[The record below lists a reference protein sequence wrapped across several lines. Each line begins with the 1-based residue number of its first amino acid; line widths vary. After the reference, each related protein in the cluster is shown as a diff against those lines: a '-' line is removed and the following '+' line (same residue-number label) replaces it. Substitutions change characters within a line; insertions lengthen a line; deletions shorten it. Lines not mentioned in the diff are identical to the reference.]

1 MAQVRGLSG
10 CTVGAQWG
18 GGGLPGWR
26 CHLAGGAQVEGWF
39 GAQFSLTP
47 SLQHPHISLKSW
59 EEGVPSR
66 CGCSH
71 ALQHLGALL
80 GNTRAAAASSQLSAK
95 LELSQAR

>member
-1 MAQVRGLSG
+1 M
-10 CTVGAQWG
+10 GAPWG
-18 GGGLPGWR
+18 HNKEGGDLPGWR
-26 CHLAGGAQVEGWF
+26 CCLAGGAQAEGWF

-66 CGCSH
+66 RGCSR

-80 GNTRAAAASSQLSAK
+80 GNARAAAASSQLSAK